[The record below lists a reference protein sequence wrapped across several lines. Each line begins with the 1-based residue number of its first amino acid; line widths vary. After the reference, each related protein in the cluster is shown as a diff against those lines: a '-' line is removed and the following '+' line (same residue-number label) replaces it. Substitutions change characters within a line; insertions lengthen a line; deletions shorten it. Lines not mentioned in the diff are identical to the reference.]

1 LRWDNAKR
9 WPASEA
15 ADYSQFALEVGD
27 IILAMDRPWIEA
39 GLKWAWVTEEDVP
52 SLLVQRVSRLRG
64 AAGLCTGFLR
74 YIVASQGFTGYIRPI
89 VTGVSVPHVS
99 GLQIQDFRFRLPPM
113 DVQRKITSILSAYD
127 YLIENNLRR
136 IKILE
141 EMAQSLYKEWFL
153 DFRFPGREGV
163 ALVDSSLG
171 PVPERWTVES
181 LGRSVDVDKGVSYK
195 GEYLT
200 DDGTPMVNL
209 KCFRPEGGFSSDG
222 LKGYSGPLKQH
233 QLVKPGEVVV
243 ANTDLT
249 QAGNI
254 VGSAGIV
261 PCVDGVETMAFTHHV
276 YAVRPKISAGL
287 PSLYLYHLLLTPEY
301 KAFARGRAI
310 GTTVLG
316 LAREG
321 VLDFLYARPP
331 RSLMETFEGT
341 ARDLYELTQNLLAR
355 IALARQT
362 RDLLLPK
369 LISGEIDVSDLD
381 INVGEDAA

>member
-1 LRWDNAKR
+1 MGLSGVMTGWPEVRLGDQCDLLTGYPFQSRGYTDDPDSVRLLRGDNVGQGSLRWDNAKR

-141 EMAQSLYKEWFL
+141 EMAQSLYKEWFV
-153 DFRFPGREGV
+153 DFRFPGHENVRM
-163 ALVDSSLG
+163 VDSPLG
-171 PVPERWTVES
+171 MIPEGWETRRVGDLATIS
-181 LGRSVDVDKGVSYK
+181 RGRSYSSENLVEAG
-195 GEYLT
+195 GL
-200 DDGTPMVNL
+200 PFVNL
-209 KCFRPEGGFSSDG
+209 KCIDRDGGFRRGG
-222 LKGYSGPLKQH
+222 LKWFSGPVKEQH
-233 QLVKPGEVVV
+233 VVRRGDIV
-243 ANTDLT
+243 MAVTDMT
-249 QAGNI
+249 QERRI
-254 VGSAGIV
+254 V
-261 PCVDGVETMAFTHHV
+261 
-276 YAVRPKISAGL
+276 
-287 PSLYLYHLLLTPEY
+287 
-301 KAFARGRAI
+301 
-310 GTTVLG
+310 
-316 LAREG
+316 
-321 VLDFLYARPP
+321 ARPLEFP
-331 RSLMETFEGT
+331 MLGKQAE
-341 ARDLYELTQNLLAR
+341 
-355 IALARQT
+355 
-362 RDLLLPK
+362 
-369 LISGEIDVSDLD
+369 
-381 INVGEDAA
+381 